1 MIVSLVDLG
10 FCKGS
15 ISEVI
20 LSTYNSD
27 KESNSAP
34 MGLVMLDD
42 QHLVVDIYNTSLTC
56 QSIKSN
62 KCAVVN
68 LTSDVEV
75 FYRSA
80 IKEANPSGKLPSDWF
95 KKSRIVNAPKMRLAD
110 ATIEVSAQEVVPL
123 ATGKTHFVF
132 KVEYIQAPCH
142 YPRAYNRAIPL
153 TIEAIIHATRAKM
166 LVNDQSQQKKLD
178 ELLRL
183 IERYRELVNRVAPNS
198 SCTLV
203 MADLTRRIDSWRKKQ

>member
-1 MIVSLVDLG
+1 MTASLVDLG
-10 FCKGS
+10 FCKGA

-20 LSTYNSD
+20 LSTYNLD
-27 KESNSAP
+27 GEPNSAP

-42 QHLVVDIYNTSLTC
+42 QHLIVDIYNNSSTC

-62 KCAVVN
+62 KCATVN
-68 LTSDVEV
+68 LTSDVEI

-95 KKSRIVNAPKMRLAD
+95 KKSRIVKAPKLRLAD
-110 ATIEVSAQEVVPL
+110 ATIEVSAQEIVPL

-132 KVEYIQAPCH
+132 KVESIQAPCL

-153 TIEAIIHATRAKM
+153 TVEAIIHATRVKM
-166 LVNDQSQQKKLD
+166 LVNDQGQEKKMD

-183 IERYRELVNRVAPNS
+183 IDHYRELINRIAPNS
-198 SCTLV
+198 PCTTV
-203 MADLTRRIDSWRKKQ
+203 MSDLSRRIDSWRK